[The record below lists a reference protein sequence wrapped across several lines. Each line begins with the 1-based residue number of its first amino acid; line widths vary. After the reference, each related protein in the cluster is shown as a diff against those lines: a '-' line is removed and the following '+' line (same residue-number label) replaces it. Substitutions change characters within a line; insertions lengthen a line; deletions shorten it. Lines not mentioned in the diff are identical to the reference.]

1 MAEMNSMTL
10 AESLGGLNGFLL
22 NFLAGVVLV
31 ALFSALYVRITP
43 YAEFR
48 LIREGKVAPAVSF
61 GGALLGFVIPLA
73 SAISESISFLDM
85 LVWSVVAL
93 VVQVLVFL
101 VLRMCFSGLC
111 RGIAEDELAPAI
123 LLGVFSVAAG
133 ILSAASMTY

>member
-1 MAEMNSMTL
+1 MDTVTM

-22 NFLAGVVLV
+22 HFLAAVVLV
-31 ALFSALYVRITP
+31 ALFSALYVWITP

-48 LIREGKVAPAVSF
+48 LIREGKVAPAISF

-73 SAISESISFLDM
+73 GAISESVSFLDM

-101 VLRMCFSGLC
+101 ALRSCCAGLC
-111 RGIAEDELAPAI
+111 RGIADDQRAPAI
-123 LLGVFSVAAG
+123 LLAVLSVAAG
-133 ILSAASMTY
+133 ILSAACMTY